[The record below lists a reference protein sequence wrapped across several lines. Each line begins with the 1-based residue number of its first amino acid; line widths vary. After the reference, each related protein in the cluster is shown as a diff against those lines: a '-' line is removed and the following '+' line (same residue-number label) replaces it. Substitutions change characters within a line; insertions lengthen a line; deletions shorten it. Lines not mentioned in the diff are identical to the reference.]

1 MAGGERPWRKSAEI
15 PFHDAQH
22 RLHFKKKA
30 MKSPAANKQK
40 RTRVAESVQTTKWM
54 QTRDRSKATK
64 SKPNTESRCD
74 QKMSAA
80 GSKHNGKGTER
91 APH

>member
-64 SKPNTESRCD
+64 NKQQKKSNETRRVGVIR
-74 QKMSAA
+74 KMSADR
-80 GSKHNGKGTER
+80 HR
-91 APH
+91 Q